1 MNDLDLLFLVFNK
14 MDIAVLRRVALDRYT
29 FLGPAPDFYRDLFPA
44 EEDGGPC
51 LSPWRHSSMLEFF
64 IQEAEMFFAKGQE
77 GHILSGV
84 WQEEGLASPDQPLL
98 ALAFYAKGEALF
110 IIRHVNDE
118 FFERSKILQK
128 ARENMLEHRRVST
141 SLEFYK
147 KKSCSDAM
155 TALYNKETFL
165 NILRDE
171 ITHAQCGLS
180 TFSLIMLDVDNFKE
194 INDTY
199 GHITGDAVLST
210 LGKLLN
216 DSLRREDVAARY
228 GGEEFIVLIPY
239 TPLAQTG
246 RVAEKLCRRIAGHKA
261 PDQPSIT
268 VSIGCT
274 SYLPGEDMQ
283 EFLTRVDLALYDAK
297 RAGKNTVRLR

>member
-1 MNDLDLLFLVFNK
+1 MNDFDLLFLVFNK
-14 MDIAVLRRVALDRYT
+14 MDIAVLRRLARDRYT

-44 EEDGGPC
+44 EEDGSPC

-64 IQEAEMFFAKGQE
+64 IQEAEMFFSERKE

-84 WQEEGLASPDQPLL
+84 WQEEDLALPDQPLL
-98 ALAFYAKGEALF
+98 ALALYSKGEALF
-110 IIRHVNDE
+110 IIRRVNDE
-118 FFERSKILQK
+118 FTERSRILQK

-147 KKSCSDAM
+147 KKSCFDAL
-155 TALYNKETFL
+155 TTLYNKETFV
-165 NILRDE
+165 NILREE
-171 ITHAQCGLS
+171 IAHTQRGLS

-199 GHITGDAVLST
+199 GHIVGDAVLST
-210 LGKLLN
+210 LGKLLQ

-228 GGEEFIVLIPY
+228 GGEEFIVLIPF
-239 TPLAQTG
+239 TPLAQAG
-246 RVAEKLCRRIAGHKA
+246 RVAEKLCRHIAGHKT
-261 PDQPSIT
+261 PGQPSIT

-274 SYLPGEDMQ
+274 SYMTGDDEQ
-283 EFLTRVDLALYDAK
+283 SFLTRVDLALYDAK
-297 RAGKNTVRLR
+297 KAGKNTVRLR